1 MIWKLLPAVRNPV
14 EVSLVKD
21 GGGDIKLGAIL
32 GDQEDRPTQG
42 LVLALYNI
50 YEAES

>member
-1 MIWKLLPAVRNPV
+1 MTWQLLPIVRNPV

-21 GGGDIKLGAIL
+21 GAGDVNVGAVL
-32 GDQEDRPTQG
+32 GDQEKRPIRD

-50 YEAES
+50 AESEV